1 VHFASLGKLGKE
13 RVEMVHSTAEVS
25 LTRTV
30 RFAVNFN
37 ADKDLDVSRQR
48 ESQRDNTF
56 AAAPGLTGIGAYY
69 EIEITCRGLPDP
81 ATGYLIN
88 ISALDRAVRQRAV
101 PVVQH
106 AVLQRTSESPGDVLR
121 DVLESVRQ
129 DLGAALSCVRWRLTP
144 YYSLAMSAGETDR
157 VSITQSFEF
166 AAAHRLHVPDLDDAR
181 NREIFGKC
189 NNPSG
194 HGHNYRVEVTVAVP
208 IAVHRNGS
216 GAGKGANGLLFTLRT
231 LEGIVMERVI
241 DRFDHKH
248 LNRDTAEF
256 ANLNPS
262 VENIARVCHGLL
274 EQPIGSAGGELQCVT
289 VWETEK
295 TRCTYPAEAWL
306 GQERRGAATLSG
318 S

>member
-1 VHFASLGKLGKE
+1 MANSA
-13 RVEMVHSTAEVS
+13 AEVI

-30 RFAVNFN
+30 RFAVNLN

-56 AAAPGLTGIGAYY
+56 AAAPSLTGIGAYY

-88 ISALDRAVRQRAV
+88 ISALDRAVRQRGV
-101 PVVQH
+101 PVVQQ

-121 DVLESVRQ
+121 DVLESVRHE
-129 DLGAALSCVRWRLTP
+129 LGAALASVRWRLTP
-144 YYSLAMSAGETDR
+144 YYSLAMSAGDTDR

-166 AAAHRLHVPDLDDAR
+166 AAAHRLHVSGLDDAR

-194 HGHNYRVEVTVAVP
+194 HGHNYRVEVTVTVP
-208 IAVHRNGS
+208 LAVHRS
-216 GAGKGANGLLFTLRT
+216 GLDGGKHASGRPFTLRM
-231 LEGIVMERVI
+231 LETIVMERVI

-256 ANLNPS
+256 ANVNPS

-274 EQPIGSAGGELQCVT
+274 AQPIGAAGGELQCVT

-295 TRCTYPAEAWL
+295 TRCSYPAEAWL